1 MHYTNK
7 KFSIKNFKK
16 IYLMIPAN
24 VSTGGPEALHQLGN
38 ILKNDLKILISIR
51 KQLKE
56 TGNIYLFLPA
66 KKILWSKLD
75 EVVGHYRRYEIS
87 DVLFTGIV

>member
-24 VSTGGPEALHQLGN
+24 LATGGPEALHQLGN
-38 ILKNDLKILISIR
+38 ILKN
-51 KQLKE
+51 E
-56 TGNIYLFLPA
+56 F
-66 KKILWSKLD
+66 KKDIQIFYIPKD
-75 EVVGHYRRYEIS
+75 HNNPVHTNYIN
-87 DVLFTGIV
+87 